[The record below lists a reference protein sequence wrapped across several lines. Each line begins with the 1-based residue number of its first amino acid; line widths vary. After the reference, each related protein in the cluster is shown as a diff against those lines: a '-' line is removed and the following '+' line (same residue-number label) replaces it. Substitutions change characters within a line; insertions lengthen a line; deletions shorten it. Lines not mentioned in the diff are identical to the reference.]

1 MENNNLKAGKVGII
15 GAGSVGSTTAYALMV
30 QGIGSEIV
38 LIDRNKEKA
47 EGEAMDIMHGQSFV
61 KPIQVRAGDYSD
73 LKDAKVIIIT
83 AGAPQKEG
91 ETRLDLV
98 QKNTNIFKDIIS
110 EITKYNQ
117 DAILLVVANPVD
129 ILTYITLK
137 LSGFSKK
144 RVIGSGTVL
153 DSARFRSLIS
163 EQCKIAAKNVHGYVI
178 GEHGDSEVPVWSLTN
193 IAGTQ
198 IDKYCPICD
207 QNCDG
212 VIKER
217 ISEQVKNAAYEII
230 EKKGSTYYAVALGV
244 AQITQAILRDE
255 DTVLTVSSLLQGEYG
270 IEDVSLSL
278 PTVIDNNGIRNVL
291 ELDLNKEE
299 REAFINSANLMKDAI
314 KELDI

>member
-299 REAFINSANLMKDAI
+299 REAFINSANLMKDVI